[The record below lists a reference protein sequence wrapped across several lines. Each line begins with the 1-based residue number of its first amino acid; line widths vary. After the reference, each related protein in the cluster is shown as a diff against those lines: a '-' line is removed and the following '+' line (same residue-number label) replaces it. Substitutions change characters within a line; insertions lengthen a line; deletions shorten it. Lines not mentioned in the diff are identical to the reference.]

1 MLTDSG
7 RRLLGRE
14 ARRETIL
21 HAAAEAFA
29 ERGYAATSMDD
40 VASACGVTRLI
51 VYRHFPAKRDL
62 YDAVLEKVARR
73 LAEEFSAQVRPGRV
87 AQGSVAAMLSVA
99 RENPCGFALLWR
111 HAARE
116 PEFSEHADAI
126 RAQVVA
132 GAETLLGGRARLG
145 ASKRWAAATLVA
157 FLVEAVLA
165 WLDLGRP
172 ADDGR
177 FEARL
182 ARSLPALV
190 QAWED

>member
-1 MLTDSG
+1 MLTDGS
-7 RRLLGRE
+7 RRLLGRD
-14 ARRETIL
+14 ARRESIL
-21 HAAAEAFA
+21 RAAAEAFA
-29 ERGYAATSMDD
+29 ERGYAATSMED

-73 LAEEFSAQVRPGRV
+73 LAEEFSAQVRPGR
-87 AQGSVAAMLSVA
+87 AAEGSVAAMLSVA

-116 PEFSEHADAI
+116 PEFSEHAEAI
-126 RAQVVA
+126 RARVVA
-132 GAETLLGGRARLG
+132 EAETLLGARVGLG
-145 ASKRWAAATLVA
+145 TSRRWAAATLVA

-172 ADDGR
+172 AEDR
-177 FEARL
+177 LLAERL

-190 QAWED
+190 RAWED